1 MLHESPSSNRQDSS
15 RRVAKASEKP
25 QDTRSAAAQRNRLRA
40 RASRGNSITLGSA
53 HPCARCSFSIQ
64 ISFLNTT
71 LQKFFLKYLRYGL
84 GLTGDKT
91 GRSYVLLPSLIS
103 PLVNGAHVLPS
114 RPSFKTS
121 SLNKHGAV
129 SGYSSIHARCTHS
142 WFHPWR
148 MAFPYLVFD
157 LGRGLRSGAQIQQFM
172 SAPFLGPRR

>member
-1 MLHESPSSNRQDSS
+1 
-15 RRVAKASEKP
+15 V
-25 QDTRSAAAQRNRLRA
+25 AAQRNRSCA

-114 RPSFKTS
+114 RS
-121 SLNKHGAV
+121 SLQNFLLKQTRHGLGVLLRSCALHPLLV
-129 SGYSSIHARCTHS
+129 SPLEDGIS
-142 WFHPWR
+142 
-148 MAFPYLVFD
+148 L
-157 LGRGLRSGAQIQQFM
+157 LGLRSGARSQMRATNPPVHARSF
-172 SAPFLGPRR
+172 SWAS